1 MPSKRSLLIVFPIHS
16 IVVVSINYS
25 WSRETSN
32 HHPLLS
38 LSEKMADHES
48 CESRAELS
56 KIGSLLRNNDIKFV
70 RLTWCDTAGVVRAK
84 ANHIR
89 LFENIATDGFGL
101 CTGVEVCKRK
111 GDTYFVYSNR
121 SKVETDSSIIL
132 YV

>member
-1 MPSKRSLLIVFPIHS
+1 MRQV
-16 IVVVSINYS
+16 
-25 WSRETSN
+25 TTT
-32 HHPLLS
+32 LS
-38 LSEKMADHES
+38 YLSEKMADHES